1 MIIQQT
7 RNINNLEKLQ
17 RILEELKTKKVIIG
31 IFGANDSHILMIARV
46 QEFGCDIQV
55 TEKMRA
61 YLHHRGL
68 HLRKETT
75 SIHIPERSFI
85 RRTPQERQSEIDN
98 VIKEGLNRL
107 LTFEIDVT
115 GFYNLVGQALVG
127 ITQEVLTSGSY
138 EPNHPFTIEQ
148 KGGKST
154 PLINTGRLRESIT
167 WKVE

>member
-7 RNINNLEKLQ
+7 RDINNLEKLQ

-46 QEFGCDIQV
+46 QEFGCDINV
-55 TEKMRA
+55 TPKMRA
-61 YLHHRGL
+61 YLHYQGL

-85 RRTPQERQSEIDN
+85 RRTSQEKQDEINNIIQD
-98 VIKEGLNRL
+98 GLNKV
-107 LTFEIDVT
+107 LTFEMDVT
-115 GFYNLVGQALVG
+115 TFYNMIGQALVG
-127 ITQEVLTSGSY
+127 LTQEVLTSGNY
-138 EPNHPFTIEQ
+138 QPNSSFTIQQ
-148 KGGKST
+148 KGGKAT
-154 PLINTGRLRESIT
+154 PLINTGRLRQSIT